1 MSHFKA
7 KASELFPKAVWTGGS
22 AIHASIARQGVIP
35 LDFNKPRIIVASLEK
50 FHFGNYV
57 QRVIM
62 KMVPDLEWLLTQDE
76 FQDLLHLDYYRMLK
90 GMGSLATKQKL
101 KNPSTGNVFH
111 RVALL
116 EDHKIVG
123 GVRVWISDAGN
134 GQTNIGWRFR
144 LEEQVQE
151 SGKVRAKAR
160 ILAES
165 FVEESVELK
174 EYVAQETSE
183 KVLALE
189 EFVPA

>member
-1 MSHFKA
+1 MPYFKE
-7 KASELFPKAVWTGGS
+7 KASGLFPKAVWTGGS
-22 AIHASIARQGVIP
+22 AIHASIARQGLIP
-35 LDFNKPRIIVASLEK
+35 LPFDKPRIIVASLEK
-50 FHFGNYV
+50 FHFGSYV
-57 QRVIM
+57 QRTII
-62 KMVPDLEWLLTQDE
+62 KMVPDMEWLLTPEE

-111 RVALL
+111 RVALM
-116 EDHKIVG
+116 EEHKIVG
-123 GVRVWISDAGN
+123 GVRVWISDAGAN
-134 GQTNIGWRFR
+134 QINIGWRFR

-160 ILAES
+160 VLVES

-174 EYVAQETSE
+174 EYAAQETSE